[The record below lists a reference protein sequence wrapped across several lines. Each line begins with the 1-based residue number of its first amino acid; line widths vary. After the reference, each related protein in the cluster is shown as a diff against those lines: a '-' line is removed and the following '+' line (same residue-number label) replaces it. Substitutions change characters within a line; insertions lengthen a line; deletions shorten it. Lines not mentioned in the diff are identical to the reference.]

1 MVLKTTY
8 PTAFMIVILKSGRK
22 KYTKYNFE
30 LHVPYALPEN
40 IVSAIDVV
48 LFLATGVDKS
58 CTFQSLGNYLS
69 KKENADKMLRKQR
82 TPFQGYMLFFFFKFS
97 FNLPSRSG
105 PKTEDTLAGFFFKFS
120 FLQLQPIRSSTRSGP
135 KQRTPQA

>member
-48 LFLATGVDKS
+48 LFLSTGVDKS

-69 KKENADKMLRKQR
+69 KKENADKMLHSAYSYIVSSIEKEKKLNGLKEA
-82 TPFQGYMLFFFFKFS
+82 TPCYFRNFVLIYTF
-97 FNLPSRSG
+97 
-105 PKTEDTLAGFFFKFS
+105 E
-120 FLQLQPIRSSTRSGP
+120 STFVF
-135 KQRTPQA
+135 